1 MWSRPFI
8 FLGSFEN
15 TSSKNALWQT
25 ARRKIFDTEW
35 CGKRNDPIRSAYS
48 CFPLC
53 SLFCTWNDLAGYVL
67 KCFTVMYT
75 SSGFRNMPR
84 FILFQSGRKKCQ
96 SNPKDKK
103 SKLNRWQAT
112 FLVEG
117 PSSNENV
124 KQKRVLC
131 WSYSTHFA
139 GPANTS
145 GIWPNSSSSFNIWKE
160 TYNQCTTCSEK
171 ETWN

>member
-1 MWSRPFI
+1 MAASHCALYSAPGKFLLALYLLPYCNVHILWFQKYASMHPFPVRQ
-8 FLGSFEN
+8 
-15 TSSKNALWQT
+15 K
-25 ARRKIFDTEW
+25 
-35 CGKRNDPIRSAYS
+35 
-48 CFPLC
+48 
-53 SLFCTWNDLAGYVL
+53 
-67 KCFTVMYT
+67 
-75 SSGFRNMPR
+75 
-84 FILFQSGRKKCQ
+84 KKCQ

-117 PSSNENV
+117 PWSNENV

-131 WSYSTHFA
+131 RLYSTHFA
-139 GPANTS
+139 GPANIS
-145 GIWPNSSSSFNIWKE
+145 SIWTNSSSSFNIWKE